1 MDTETIRN
9 RMEHKVTIYDE
20 INLSLYAQY
29 QHMYQFFYQYRAISI
44 GKKGKPIAFK
54 RNVDVFRTILGQMLK
69 QDIRIG
75 NTPNILKVSL
85 KMCLCY
91 HVLIILS
98 NGNALF
104 DYINANNY
112 FLNSKTYLEML
123 ACCFNSSIN
132 SLGIRKIWNSFL

>member
-1 MDTETIRN
+1 
-9 RMEHKVTIYDE
+9 MEHNVTIYDE

-98 NGNALF
+98 NGNAFNFYCFILLDVNLF
-104 DYINANNY
+104 PTIQIAY
-112 FLNSKTYLEML
+112 
-123 ACCFNSSIN
+123 SIILMQTIT
-132 SLGIRKIWNSFL
+132 SLTVKHIQKCQHVALIHQ